1 MKRKKRFTLI
11 ELLVVIAIIAILAA
25 MLLPALNSAR
35 RKARGTSCLSTLK
48 QMGLSI
54 TLYMDS
60 YNQCIVTE
68 SNSLLRDS
76 CSIYSEA
83 LLNAGFLKAE
93 TPASYMCSEA
103 ERRARWSS
111 GSLLSA
117 KDRLKGRCYGINY
130 WGIWAQG
137 GNYKG
142 NYTVKMPESTN
153 NEDRL
158 LYSTKIKF
166 PSAFALLLDTKL
178 AGYNNN
184 GPKAVM
190 DSSSIGTWGARPWTV
205 HAPMQSI
212 NILRGDMG
220 AAAVPLAWMR
230 ANVRKEILFTVTD
243 ATF

>member
-1 MKRKKRFTLI
+1 MRGKRKFTLI

-35 RKARGTSCLSTLK
+35 RKAKGTSCLSTLK
-48 QMGLSI
+48 QMGFSI

-60 YNQCIVTE
+60 YQCIVTE
-68 SNSLLRDS
+68 SNSLLRNS

-83 LLNAGFLKAE
+83 LSNAKLVNANM
-93 TPASYMCSEA
+93 PATYMCSEA
-103 ERRARWSS
+103 EQKARWNSND
-111 GSLLSA
+111 LLSA
-117 KDRLKGRCYGINY
+117 MDRLKLRAYGMNY

-142 NYTVKMPESTN
+142 NYTVQMPGSSSG
-153 NEDRL
+153 EDRL
-158 LYSTKIKF
+158 LYSAKIKY
-166 PSAFALLLDTKL
+166 PSTFVLLLDTKL

-190 DSSSIGTWGARPWTV
+190 DSSSIGTWGARPWTI

-230 ANVRKEILFTVTD
+230 ANVRREILFTVTD
-243 ATF
+243 AAF